1 MRTLFKN
8 KLIKI
13 EGFTLLETL
22 TAIGI
27 LALVIIGPLSVIINS
42 SSYAR
47 QTKDTIVAT
56 YMAEEAI
63 ELIQNQYNS
72 LDVLCKKSPSSAPCA
87 SFSSSLS
94 SGKIAWLAFKER
106 FGVHDGQPSCYV
118 TDNPEGCSY
127 DFLHMI
133 GDITTTPVRYIS
145 TDSHCR
151 YMVEVKTSLEDET
164 TRNSYVCQGEVS
176 HITGTVDTR
185 LYTRSV
191 SIEWLPTFES
201 GAIEDQYNDDLRITV
216 TVGFKGVNGY
226 PHSISITK
234 FMHSQ
239 P

>member
-8 KLIKI
+8 NSIKI
-13 EGFTLLETL
+13 RGFTLLETL
-22 TAIGI
+22 TSIGI

-63 ELIQNQYNS
+63 ELIQNQYDS
-72 LDVLCKKSPSSAPCA
+72 LDVLCKKSPIILLCA
-87 SFSSSLS
+87 SPFSSIS
-94 SGKIAWLAFKER
+94 SGKVAWLAFKER
-106 FGVHDGQPSCYV
+106 FGAHDGQPSCYV
-118 TDNPEGCSY
+118 TDNPEGCSF

-133 GDITTTPVRYIS
+133 GDITATPSRYVA
-145 TDSHCR
+145 TDSHCK
-151 YMVEVKTSLEDET
+151 YMVEVKTPLEDEI
-164 TRNSYVCQGEVS
+164 TRNSYVCQGEAS
-176 HITGTVDTR
+176 HITGTVDPR

-191 SIEWLPTFES
+191 SIEWLPTFEP

-226 PHSISITK
+226 PHSVSITK